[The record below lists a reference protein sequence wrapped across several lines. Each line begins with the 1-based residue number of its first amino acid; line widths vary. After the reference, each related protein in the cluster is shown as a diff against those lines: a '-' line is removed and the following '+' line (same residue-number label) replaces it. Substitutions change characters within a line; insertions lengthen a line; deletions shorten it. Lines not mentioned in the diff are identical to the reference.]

1 MTACRAICFDLF
13 NTLVS
18 VAEVPQSVGRLTA
31 DVLGIDMEVW
41 NDACFG
47 PAHEI
52 CKPSV
57 HQDILQTL
65 AHTIDPAIPEARIV
79 EAARDRQARFDYAL
93 QHVSLTTLDTLQAL
107 QQAGVRLAL
116 VSNAS
121 SGEVAAWPQSPLARL
136 FEVSLFSCECGY
148 KKPEPDI
155 YRLALRGLGVGA
167 EECLYVGD
175 GGSHEFLGAS
185 RLGMQ
190 TLLTR
195 EFLKPSRYARV
206 MLEQAEVIGGEIES
220 LQELLAITCG

>member
-1 MTACRAICFDLF
+1 MTACTAICFDLF

-31 DVLGIDMEVW
+31 DVLGIDQEVW

-52 CKPSV
+52 CKPTV

-65 AHTIDPAIPEARIV
+65 AHSIDPMIPQARII
-79 EAARDRQARFDYAL
+79 EATRDRQARFDYAL
-93 QHVSLTTLDTLQAL
+93 QHVSPKILDTLLAL
-107 QQAGVRLAL
+107 RRAGIRLAL

-121 SGEVAAWPQSPLARL
+121 SGEVRAWPQSPLARL
-136 FEVSLFSCECGY
+136 FELSLFSCECGY
-148 KKPEPDI
+148 KKPESDI

-175 GGSHEFLGAS
+175 GGSLEFLGAS
-185 RLGMQ
+185 RLGMR

-195 EFLKPSRYARV
+195 EFLKSSRYTRV
-206 MLEQAEVIGGEIES
+206 MREQAEVIGREIES
-220 LQELLAITCG
+220 VRELLAITGK